1 MTCVRHGAVR
11 TLPAVGGPGPVTRGP
26 SMKKSLATIG
36 VLAAAALA
44 LSGCTDSAAP
54 SSSSAPTDDAAS
66 GEVTK
71 VRVAALPIAETG
83 ALWAAIDEGIF
94 EDHGLEI
101 EVVPAQGGANAIP
114 ALLSG
119 DIQFAIGQPFGP
131 IRADQQDLGVVIVGN
146 YANSN
151 AEGDDV
157 NAVVALG
164 DSGIT
169 RPADLA
175 GKKVSVNT
183 IGAAGDLTI
192 RKAVQDDGG
201 DPSTI
206 KFVEVAFP
214 DVPAQLA
221 AGTMDA
227 AWAPDPFRGI
237 VVGGGGTSVV
247 QPYQATIPGLSVLT
261 SITTQKLIDEDPDL
275 VAAYSAAM
283 EEALEWASGHEQA
296 VRAAIAT
303 NLEIPEEAAAG
314 ITLPTFTW
322 DLGDAGIEDLGALAV
337 EFGYIDSEPDYGR
350 LIQQQ

>member
-1 MTCVRHGAVR
+1 
-11 TLPAVGGPGPVTRGP
+11 
-26 SMKKSLATIG
+26 MKKRLAGFGI
-36 VLAAAALA
+36 LAAAALA
-44 LSGCTDSAAP
+44 LAGCNDSAAQP
-54 SSSSAPTDDAAS
+54 TTAPTDNAAS
-66 GEVTK
+66 GEMTT

-94 EDHGLEI
+94 ADHGLEI

-131 IRADQQDLGVVIVGN
+131 IRADAQNLGVVIIGD
-146 YANSN
+146 YADSL
-151 AEGDDV
+151 ADGTDV
-157 NAVVALG
+157 NAVVTLA

-206 KFVEVAFP
+206 EFVEVAFP

-237 VVGGGGTSVV
+237 VVGGGGTSVL

-261 SITTQKLIDEDPDL
+261 NITTQKLIDEDPDL

-337 EFGYIDSEPDYGR
+337 EFGYIEAEPDYETM
-350 LIQQQ
+350 IQQQ

>member
-1 MTCVRHGAVR
+1 
-11 TLPAVGGPGPVTRGP
+11 
-26 SMKKSLATIG
+26 MKKSLATLG

-54 SSSSAPTDDAAS
+54 PTSTPS
-66 GEVTK
+66 GDEEPMEMTA
-71 VRVAALPIAETG
+71 VRVAALPIAESG
-83 ALWAAIDEGIF
+83 ALWGAIEEGIF
-94 EDHGLEI
+94 AKHGLEI

-114 ALLSG
+114 ALISG

-131 IRADQQDLGVVIVGN
+131 IRADQQDLGIVIVGN

-169 RPADLA
+169 GPADLA

-192 RKAVQDDGG
+192 RKAVQDAGG

-206 KFVEVAFP
+206 EFVEVAFP
-214 DVPAQLA
+214 DVPAQLE

-227 AWAPDPFRGI
+227 AWAPDPFRGM
-237 VVGGGGTSVV
+237 VVGGGGVSVV
-247 QPYQATIPGLSVLT
+247 SPYQATIPGLTVLT
-261 SITTQKLIDEDPDL
+261 NITTQALIDEDPEL

-283 EEALEWASGHEQA
+283 SEALEWAAGNEEA
-296 VRAAIAT
+296 VRTAIAT
-303 NLEIPEEAAAG
+303 NLEIPAEAAAG

-322 DLGDAGIEDLGALAV
+322 DLAGAGIEELGALAV
-337 EFGYIDSEPDYGR
+337 EFAYIDAEPDYAKM
-350 LIQQQ
+350 LQQQ

>member
-1 MTCVRHGAVR
+1 
-11 TLPAVGGPGPVTRGP
+11 
-26 SMKKSLATIG
+26 MKKSLATLG

-54 SSSSAPTDDAAS
+54 PTSTPS
-66 GEVTK
+66 GDEEPMEMTA
-71 VRVAALPIAETG
+71 VRVAALPIAESG
-83 ALWAAIDEGIF
+83 ALWGAIEEGIF
-94 EDHGLEI
+94 AKHGLEI

-114 ALLSG
+114 ALISG

-131 IRADQQDLGVVIVGN
+131 IRADQQDLGIVIVGN

-169 RPADLA
+169 GPADLA

-192 RKAVQDDGG
+192 RKAVQDAGG

-206 KFVEVAFP
+206 EFVEVAFP
-214 DVPAQLA
+214 DVPAQLE

-227 AWAPDPFRGI
+227 AWAPDPFRGM
-237 VVGGGGTSVV
+237 VVGGGGVSVV
-247 QPYQATIPGLSVLT
+247 SPYQATIPGLTVLT
-261 SITTQKLIDEDPDL
+261 NITTQALIDEDPEL

-283 EEALEWASGHEQA
+283 SEALEWAAGNEEA
-296 VRAAIAT
+296 VRTAIAT
-303 NLEIPEEAAAG
+303 NLEIPAEAAAG

-322 DLGDAGIEDLGALAV
+322 DLAGAGIEELGALAV
-337 EFGYIDSEPDYGR
+337 EFAYIDAEPDYATM
-350 LIQQQ
+350 LQQQ

>member
-1 MTCVRHGAVR
+1 
-11 TLPAVGGPGPVTRGP
+11 
-26 SMKKSLATIG
+26 MKKSLATLG

-44 LSGCTDSAAP
+44 LSGCTDSAADP
-54 SSSSAPTDDAAS
+54 ASTATSTGDAGA
-66 GEVTK
+66 GGLTTI
-71 VRVAALPIAETG
+71 RVAALPIAETG

-94 EDHGLEI
+94 EEHGLEI

-131 IRADQQDLGVVIVGN
+131 IRADLQDLGVVIVGN
-146 YANSN
+146 YANSL

-164 DSGIT
+164 DAGIT

-183 IGAAGDLTI
+183 LGAAGDLTI

-206 KFVEVAFP
+206 EFVEVAFP

-227 AWAPDPFRGI
+227 AWAPDPFRAMI
-237 VVGGGGTSVV
+237 VGDGGVSVV
-247 QPYQATIPGLSVLT
+247 APYQATIPGLSVLT
-261 SITTQKLIDEDPDL
+261 SITTQALLDEDPDL
-275 VAAYSAAM
+275 VASYSAAM
-283 EEALEWASGHEQA
+283 SEALDWAQDNEDA

-303 NLEIPEEAAAG
+303 NLDIPEEAAAG

-322 DLGDAGIEDLGALAV
+322 DLADAGIEDLGALAV
-337 EFGYIDSEPDYGR
+337 EFEYIDAEPDYDR
-350 LIQQQ
+350 LLQQQ

>member
-1 MTCVRHGAVR
+1 
-11 TLPAVGGPGPVTRGP
+11 
-26 SMKKSLATIG
+26 MKKSLATIG
-36 VLAAAALA
+36 VLAAAAIALA
-44 LSGCTDSAAP
+44 GCTDSAA
-54 SSSSAPTDDAAS
+54 APESTATSGGDAEGS
-66 GEVTK
+66 GELTT

-94 EDHGLEI
+94 EEHGLEI
-101 EVVPAQGGANAIP
+101 EVVPSQGGANAIP

-131 IRADQQDLGVVIVGN
+131 IRADLQDLGVVIVGN

-206 KFVEVAFP
+206 EFVEVAFP
-214 DVPAQLA
+214 DVPAQLE

-237 VVGGGGTSVV
+237 ILGGGGVSVV
-247 QPYQATIPGLSVLT
+247 QPYQATIPGLTVLT
-261 SITTQKLIDEDPDL
+261 NITTQALLDEGPEL
-275 VAAYSAAM
+275 VTAYSEAM
-283 EEALEWASGHEQA
+283 AEALDWAADNEDA
-296 VRAAIAT
+296 VRSAIAT

-322 DLGDAGIEDLGALAV
+322 DLADAGIEDLGALAV
-337 EFGYIDSEPDYGR
+337 EFAYIDAEPDYDR
-350 LIQQQ
+350 LLQQQ

>member
-1 MTCVRHGAVR
+1 
-11 TLPAVGGPGPVTRGP
+11 
-26 SMKKSLATIG
+26 MKKSLVALG

-44 LSGCTDSAAP
+44 LSGCTDSAADP
-54 SSSSAPTDDAAS
+54 AS
-66 GEVTK
+66 TATSGGDTESTGELTT

-94 EDHGLEI
+94 EEHGLEI
-101 EVVPAQGGANAIP
+101 EVVPSQGGANAIP

-119 DIQFAIGQPFGP
+119 DIQFAIGQPMGP
-131 IRADQQDLGVVIVGN
+131 IRADLQDLGVVIVGN

-151 AEGDDV
+151 AEGEDV
-157 NAVVALG
+157 NAVVASG
-164 DSGIT
+164 ASGIT

-206 KFVEVAFP
+206 EFVEVAFP
-214 DVPAQLA
+214 DVPAQLE

-237 VVGGGGTSVV
+237 VLGGGGVSVV
-247 QPYQATIPGLSVLT
+247 QPYQATIPGLTVLT
-261 SITTQKLIDEDPDL
+261 NITTQALMDEDPEL
-275 VAAYSAAM
+275 VAAYSEAM
-283 EEALEWASGHEQA
+283 AEALDWAADNEEA
-296 VRAAIAT
+296 VRAAMAS

-322 DLGDAGIEDLGALAV
+322 DLADAGIEELGALAV
-337 EFGYIDSEPDYGR
+337 EFEYIDAEPDYDR
-350 LIQQQ
+350 LLQQQ

>member
-1 MTCVRHGAVR
+1 
-11 TLPAVGGPGPVTRGP
+11 
-26 SMKKSLATIG
+26 MKKA
-36 VLAAAALA
+36 LAAIALGAAAVLT

-54 SSSSAPTDDAAS
+54 SATSTATDDAGS
-66 GEVTK
+66 GELQT

-83 ALWAAIDEGIF
+83 ALWGAIDEGIF
-94 EDHGLEI
+94 EAHGLEI

-131 IRADQQDLGVVIVGN
+131 IRADLQDLGVVIVGN
-146 YANSN
+146 YANSL
-151 AEGDDV
+151 AEGTDV

-183 IGAAGDLTI
+183 LGAAGDLTI

-206 KFVEVAFP
+206 EFVEVAFP
-214 DVPAQLA
+214 DVPAQLE

-227 AWAPDPFRGI
+227 AWAPDPFRAMI
-237 VVGGGGTSVV
+237 VGGGGVSVV
-247 QPYQATIPGLSVLT
+247 SPYQATIPGLTVLT
-261 SITTQKLIDEDPDL
+261 NITTQKLLDEDPEL
-275 VAAYSAAM
+275 VEAYAAAM
-283 EEALEWASGHEQA
+283 SEALEWAANNEAA
-296 VRAAIAT
+296 VRSAIAT

-314 ITLPTFTW
+314 ITLPEFTW
-322 DLGDAGIEDLGALAV
+322 DLAGAGIEELGALAV
-337 EFGYIDSEPDYGR
+337 EFEYIEGEPDYSR
-350 LIQQQ
+350 LVQQQ

>member
-1 MTCVRHGAVR
+1 
-11 TLPAVGGPGPVTRGP
+11 
-26 SMKKSLATIG
+26 MKKSLATIG

-54 SSSSAPTDDAAS
+54 SNTATGDAGS
-66 GEVTK
+66 EPGELTT

-83 ALWAAIDEGIF
+83 ALWGAIEEGIF
-94 EDHGLEI
+94 EEHGLEI

-131 IRADQQDLGVVIVGN
+131 IRADLQDLGVVIVGN
-146 YANSN
+146 YANSL
-151 AEGDDV
+151 AEGTDV

-183 IGAAGDLTI
+183 LGAAGDLTI

-206 KFVEVAFP
+206 EFVEVAFP
-214 DVPAQLA
+214 DVPAQLE

-227 AWAPDPFRGI
+227 AWAPDPFRGMI
-237 VVGGGGTSVV
+237 LGAGGVSVV
-247 QPYQATIPGLSVLT
+247 APYQATIPGLTVLT
-261 SITTQKLIDEDPDL
+261 SITTQALLDEDPDL
-275 VAAYSAAM
+275 VAAYSEAM
-283 EEALEWASGHEQA
+283 AEALEWAAGNEEA

-314 ITLPTFTW
+314 ITLPEFTW
-322 DLGDAGIEDLGALAV
+322 DLGDAGIEELGALAV
-337 EFGYIDSEPDYGR
+337 EFEYIETEPDYSR